1 MKKNVTKKIFYSAAA
16 TAVFAGSAVSGVNTI
31 ANADDDIKQFD
42 KDSIVNGEFVED
54 KEVHSYADQ
63 STQPPALPTPN
74 FEDEEGYVDWEEW
87 RKNGYEPGNG
97 ARDWYFGSVYFGPAG
112 VEVATYQNILE
123 GGVNVQA
130 VGNYSKQEGDYA
142 NDKNTAQ
149 VMWDVQWSPVYAP
162 GDHGDW
168 LKHYPYMLNETDI
181 FVPKA
186 VKDIHLTLGQA
197 QSLGDSEKSA
207 EQLLEHLEKDSYY
220 SWQPNITR
228 NDVREMI
235 ELRPD
240 KGGVDFN
247 SFYQDDNGNWKRLYA
262 GDGSKEKRTAQNML
276 DVGSFAYVQED
287 LTKLPEGVNLPEGI
301 DESNLSEYKMIRIAS
316 DKKGMHTVRVSGTIN
331 VNGAKSDV
339 YVPLRATNRLRYV
352 DFDRKIVDRVGKEF
366 TDPQTGKKKTADWIN
381 PGPLPEFSITDPE
394 VNKRNAE
401 IYAKPINAV
410 AGFDT
415 TEKCKPTTN
424 TVVEGSS
431 IINTAGLEKI
441 NDDHESPA
449 LFMGQS
455 DERINDVFAVDG
467 VLSPRSLQYSSDS
480 PVREIKSIEYDETTN
495 IAQYKYWLAEETE
508 DGKLVDY
515 AGKKWRF
522 EIPNFIDKDSLK
534 NDSCDQ
540 AALRIKLR
548 EQPTPEEEPTPSPS
562 ESPTPS
568 PDPSPSESPTPSPD
582 PSPSESPTPSPSEEP
597 TPEPSGTPKT
607 DTPTPPVIPTPEPK
621 GTENVPMT
629 TEKTTEP
636 GVRIIEKKTEPKPV
650 PPVVNHTFPEKQP
663 TPENPSRVNTPPFVP
678 AQPPIVGPVAKQ
690 GPVVNTGGAVQESFW
705 TMIANLFR

>member
-1 MKKNVTKKIFYSAAA
+1 MSKKLTKKIVYSAAA
-16 TAVFAGSAVSGVNTI
+16 TAVFAGSAVSGMNTI
-31 ANADDDIKQFD
+31 ANADDEFKQFD
-42 KDSIVNGEFVED
+42 KNTVVNGEFVED

-97 ARDWYFGSVYFGPAG
+97 ARMWYFGSFYFGPAG
-112 VEVATYQNILE
+112 VEVATHQDILE

-162 GDHGDW
+162 GDHEDW
-168 LKHYPYMLNETDI
+168 LEHYPYMLNETDI

-197 QSLGDSEKSA
+197 QSLGNSEKSA
-207 EQLLEHLEKDSYY
+207 EQLLERLEKDSYY

-352 DFDRKIVDRVGKEF
+352 DFDRKIIDRVGKEF

-381 PGPLPEFSITDPE
+381 PGPLPEFSIADPE

-441 NDDHESPA
+441 NDDEVDPK
-449 LFMGQS
+449 LLIGQS
-455 DERINDVFAVDG
+455 SERINDIFAVDG
-467 VLSPRSLQYSSDS
+467 VLTQNDGDYD
-480 PVREIKSIEYDETTN
+480 KSRKYLEYDAENN
-495 IAQYKYWLAEETE
+495 IATYKYDE
-508 DGKLVDY
+508 DIDDGNGWKRRN
-515 AGKKWRF
+515 KWRF
-522 EIPNFIDKDSLK
+522 DIPDFVNSYSLK

-548 EQPTPEEEPTPSPS
+548 EQPTPEEEPAPSPS

-568 PDPSPSESPTPSPD
+568 SDPSPSESPT

-705 TMIANLFR
+705 TMIANIFR

>member
-1 MKKNVTKKIFYSAAA
+1 MKKNVTKKIVYSAAA
-16 TAVFAGSAVSGVNTI
+16 TAVFAGSAVSGVNAI

-42 KDSIVNGEFVED
+42 KNTVVNGEFVED

-63 STQPPALPTPN
+63 TTQPPAPPTPN
-74 FEDEEGYVDWEEW
+74 FEDEEGYVDWNEW

-97 ARDWYFGSVYFGPAG
+97 ARDWYFGSFYFGPAG
-112 VEVATYQNILE
+112 VEVATYQDILE

-168 LKHYPYMLNETDI
+168 LEHYPYMLNETDI

-207 EQLLEHLEKDSYY
+207 EQLLEYLENDNYY
-220 SWQPNITR
+220 SWKPNITR

-301 DESNLSEYKMIRIAS
+301 DKSNLSEYKMIRIAS

-366 TDPQTGKKKTADWIN
+366 TDPQTGKTKTADWIN

-401 IYAKPINAV
+401 IYAKPINTI

-415 TEKCKPTTN
+415 TEKCKPVTN
-424 TVVEGSS
+424 TYEEGSS

-441 NDDHESPA
+441 NDDEVDPK
-449 LFMGQS
+449 LLIGQS
-455 DERINDVFAVDG
+455 SERINDIFAVDG
-467 VLSPRSLQYSSDS
+467 VLTQNDGDYD
-480 PVREIKSIEYDETTN
+480 KSRKYLEYDAENN
-495 IAQYKYWLAEETE
+495 IATYKYDE
-508 DGKLVDY
+508 DIDDGNGWKRRN
-515 AGKKWRF
+515 KWRF
-522 EIPNFIDKDSLK
+522 DIPDFVNSYSLK

-548 EQPTPEEEPTPSPS
+548 EQPTPEEEPA
-562 ESPTPS
+562 
-568 PDPSPSESPTPSPD
+568 PSPSESPTPSPD
-582 PSPSESPTPSPSEEP
+582 PSPSESPTPSPSESATPSPSEEP

-607 DTPTPPVIPTPEPK
+607 DTSTPPVIPTPDPK
-621 GTENVPMT
+621 GTENVPTT

-636 GVRIIEKKTEPKPV
+636 GARIIENKTEPKPV

-663 TPENPSRVNTPPFVP
+663 VPQNPSRVNTPPFVP
-678 AQPPIVGPVAKQ
+678 AQPAAIPGPVSQ
-690 GPVVNTGGAVQESFW
+690 HGPVVNTGGAVHESFW
-705 TMIANLFR
+705 TKIANIFR